1 MPKAR
6 NIVIAGSYEGRPVSH
21 SGKDAYIVLKRAEL
35 LHLTSENIALLELI
49 DSDSDISVQSSAI
62 RGLIGEM
69 LLGPVGLL
77 GAATA
82 KRSERYI
89 LGMEFK
95 DGKQSVVEIDE
106 VLYGLIQAA
115 SR

>member
-6 NIVIAGSYEGRPVSH
+6 NIVIAGSFEGRPVSH
-21 SGKDAYIVLKRAEL
+21 SGKDAYIILKRAEL

-49 DSDSDISVQSSAI
+49 DSDSDISVPSSAI
-62 RGLIGEM
+62 RGFIGEM
-69 LLGPVGLL
+69 LLGPIGLL

-82 KRSERYI
+82 KRNERYI
-89 LGMEFK
+89 LGVEFK
-95 DGKQSVVEIDE
+95 DGKRSVVEIDE